1 MSKLISKRSFLKGFA
16 AAAAGAAAASLVHAK
31 PGAPL
36 PQKWDR
42 EADVVILGY
51 GGQVLLL
58 PSQPKTQALMSLFSK
73 NARRAAATQPFPP
86 AA

>member
-16 AAAAGAAAASLVHAK
+16 AAAAGAAAAPLVHAK
-31 PGAPL
+31 PGDPL

-51 GGQVLLL
+51 GV
-58 PSQPKTQALMSLFSK
+58 SFAV
-73 NARRAAATQPFPP
+73 PFLRKRVTWFCMN
-86 AA
+86 

>member
-16 AAAAGAAAASLVHAK
+16 ATAIGATASSLVHAK
-31 PGAPL
+31 PNEKL

-51 GGQVLLL
+51 GGHGQIY
-58 PSQPKTQALMSLFSK
+58 
-73 NARRAAATQPFPP
+73 R
-86 AA
+86 